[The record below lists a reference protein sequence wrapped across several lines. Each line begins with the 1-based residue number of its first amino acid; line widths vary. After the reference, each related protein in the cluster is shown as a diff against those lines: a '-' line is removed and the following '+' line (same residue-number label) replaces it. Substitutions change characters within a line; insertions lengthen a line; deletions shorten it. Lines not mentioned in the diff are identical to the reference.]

1 MLLFLCCQLEY
12 SVETLERRGHLHP
25 FAYVAPGTID
35 EAVAVLNEHGDRA
48 RPMAGGTDLIVKAR
62 ANAWELDAV
71 VDIKNIPELMSLSDN
86 GDGLSIGAGVPCY
99 QVYGNS
105 DIAADYPG
113 IIDGA
118 SIIGGIQIQSRAGL
132 GGNLCNAAPSADGI
146 CPLIV
151 HSAVAKITNASG
163 TREVAVED
171 FCTGPSQTVL
181 NTGDLLIS
189 IEVPK
194 PAANSGAAYTRFT
207 PRNEMDIAVA
217 GVGVMVVLDSS
228 GQNFES
234 ARIALSAVG
243 PTPILAS
250 AAGDSLAGKP
260 VNDETIAAA
269 AALARDAA
277 SPITDM
283 RGTVEQRKQLVE
295 VLTGR
300 MINKAVE
307 RARG

>member
-1 MLLFLCCQLEY
+1 
-12 SVETLERRGHLHP
+12 LHP
-25 FAYVAPGTID
+25 FAYVAPNTVG

-48 RPMAGGTDLIVKAR
+48 RPLAGGTDLLVKAR

-71 VDIKNIPELMSLSDN
+71 VDIKNIPELMTLTVDS
-86 GDGLSIGAGVPCY
+86 DGLSIGAGLACCE
-99 QVYGNS
+99 VYENN
-105 DIAADYPG
+105 DVAVDYPC
-113 IIDGA
+113 IVDGA

-132 GGNLCNAAPSADGI
+132 GGNLCNAAPSGDGI

-151 HSAVAKITNASG
+151 HSAVAHISG
-163 TREVAVED
+163 PKGDRDVAVED
-171 FCTGPSQTVL
+171 FCTGPGSNVL
-181 NTGDLLIS
+181 TKGELLVSIS
-189 IEVPK
+189 VPK
-194 PAANSGAAYTRFT
+194 PEAGFGAAYARFT

-217 GVGVMVVLDSS
+217 GVAVSVVLDSS
-228 GQNFES
+228 GKKFES

-243 PTPILAS
+243 PVPILAS
-250 AAGDSLAGKP
+250 AAGDSLKGKA
-260 VNDETIAAA
+260 VSDESIASA

-283 RGTVEQRKQLVE
+283 RGTIEQRKQLVE

-300 MINKAVE
+300 TINKAVE

>member
-1 MLLFLCCQLEY
+1 M
-12 SVETLERRGHLHP
+12 HP
-25 FAYVAPGTID
+25 FAYVAPSTVA
-35 EAVAVLNEHGDRA
+35 EAVAELNKHGDRA
-48 RPMAGGTDLIVKAR
+48 RPLAGGTDLLVKAR
-62 ANAWELDAV
+62 ANVWELDAV
-71 VDIKNIPELMSLSDN
+71 VDIKNIPELMNLSIGN
-86 GDGLSIGAGVPCY
+86 GGLSIGAGVPCY
-99 QVYGNS
+99 QVYDNS
-105 DIAADYPG
+105 EVAAQYPG
-113 IIDGA
+113 IVDGA
-118 SIIGGIQIQSRAGL
+118 SIIGGIQVQSRAGL
-132 GGNLCNAAPSADGI
+132 GGNLCNAAPSGDGI
-146 CPLIV
+146 PSLIA
-151 HSAVAKITNASG
+151 HSAVAVIANASG

-171 FCTGPSQTVL
+171 FCTGPSRTVL
-181 NTGDLLIS
+181 ESGDLLVS

-194 PAANSGAAYTRFT
+194 PAANTGAAYTRFI

-217 GVGVMVVLDSS
+217 GVAAFVQLDAS
-228 GQNFES
+228 GKNFES
-234 ARIALSAVG
+234 ARIALASVG

-269 AALARDAA
+269 AALAKDAA
-277 SPITDM
+277 TPITDM

>member
-1 MLLFLCCQLEY
+1 
-12 SVETLERRGHLHP
+12 LHP
-25 FAYVAPGTID
+25 FAYVAPSTVS
-35 EAVAVLNEHGDRA
+35 EAVAELNKHGDRA
-48 RPMAGGTDLIVKAR
+48 RPLAGGTDLLVKAR
-62 ANAWELDAV
+62 ANVWDLDAV
-71 VDIKNIPELMSLSDN
+71 VDIKNIPELMTLTIN

-99 QVYGNS
+99 QVYDNS
-105 DIAADYPG
+105 EVAAQYPG
-113 IIDGA
+113 IIDGT

-132 GGNLCNAAPSADGI
+132 GGNLCNAAPSGDGI
-146 CPLIV
+146 PALIA
-151 HSAVAKITNASG
+151 HSAIAKIANVSG

-171 FCTGPSQTVL
+171 FCTGPSRTVL
-181 NTGDLLIS
+181 KSGELLVS

-194 PAANSGAAYTRFT
+194 PAANTGAAYTRFI

-217 GVGVMVVLDSS
+217 GVAVFVQLDSS
-228 GQNFES
+228 GKNFES
-234 ARIALSAVG
+234 ARIALASVG

-250 AAGDSLAGKP
+250 AAADSLAGKP

-269 AALARDAA
+269 AVLAKDAA
-277 SPITDM
+277 IPITDM
-283 RGTVEQRKQLVE
+283 RGTIEQRKQLVE

>member
-1 MLLFLCCQLEY
+1 M
-12 SVETLERRGHLHP
+12 HP
-25 FAYVAPGTID
+25 FAYVAPSTVA

-48 RPMAGGTDLIVKAR
+48 RPLAGGTDLLVKAR
-62 ANAWELDAV
+62 ANVWELDAV
-71 VDIKNIPELMSLSDN
+71 VDIKNIPELMTISVN
-86 GDGLSIGAGVPCY
+86 GDGLSMGAGVPCY
-99 QVYGNS
+99 QVYDNS
-105 DIAADYPG
+105 EVAAQYPA
-113 IIDGA
+113 IIDSV

-132 GGNLCNAAPSADGI
+132 GGNLCNAAPSGDGI
-146 CPLIV
+146 PALIA
-151 HSAVAKITNASG
+151 HSAVAKIASVNG

-171 FCTGPSQTVL
+171 FCTGPSRTAL
-181 NTGDLLIS
+181 EAGELLVS

-194 PAANSGAAYTRFT
+194 PAPNSGAAYTRFI

-217 GVGVMVVLDSS
+217 GVGVFVQLDAS

-234 ARIALSAVG
+234 ARIALASVG

-260 VNDETIAAA
+260 VNDDTIAAA
-269 AALARDAA
+269 AALAKDAA
-277 SPITDM
+277 TPITDM
-283 RGTVEQRKQLVE
+283 RGTIEQRRQLVE

-300 MINKAVE
+300 MIKQAVE

>member
-1 MLLFLCCQLEY
+1 M
-12 SVETLERRGHLHP
+12 HP
-25 FAYVAPGTID
+25 FAYVAPSTVD

-48 RPMAGGTDLIVKAR
+48 RPLAGGTDLLVKAR
-62 ANAWELDAV
+62 ANVWELDAV
-71 VDIKNIPELMSLSDN
+71 VDIKNIPELMNLSV
-86 GDGLSIGAGVPCY
+86 GSDGLSIGAGVPCY
-99 QVYGNS
+99 QVYENS
-105 DIAADYPG
+105 EIAADYPG
-113 IIDGA
+113 IVDGA

-132 GGNLCNAAPSADGI
+132 GGNLCNAAPSGDGI

-151 HSAVAKITNASG
+151 HSAVAKIAGPNG

-171 FCTGPSQTVL
+171 FATGPSRTVL
-181 NTGDLLIS
+181 EKGELLVS

-194 PAANSGAAYTRFT
+194 PAANSGAAYTRFI

-217 GVGVMVVLDSS
+217 GVGAFVQLDSS

-234 ARIALSAVG
+234 ARIALASVG

-269 AALARDAA
+269 AALAKEAA
-277 SPITDM
+277 TPITDM
-283 RGTVEQRKQLVE
+283 RGTVDQRKQLVE

-300 MINKAVE
+300 MIKQAVE